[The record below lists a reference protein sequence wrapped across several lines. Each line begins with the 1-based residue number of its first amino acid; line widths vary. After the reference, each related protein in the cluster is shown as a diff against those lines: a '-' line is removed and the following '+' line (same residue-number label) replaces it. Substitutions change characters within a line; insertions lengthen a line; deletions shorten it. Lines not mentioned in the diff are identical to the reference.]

1 VSDDV
6 HADRIERMTRFVKR
20 MNEVERDL
28 TSPYVRPK
36 DAATLILV
44 DRSGRVPKVLLGKR
58 HARHKFMPGKFVFPG
73 GRVDPVDKLM
83 PVARD
88 LDPHA
93 LAHLL
98 KRLRRPSPVKARA
111 FALAAIRET
120 FEETGLLL
128 GVRGHATAKVPTGP
142 WTTFAKTNVLP
153 DLSALRFIGRAIT
166 PPGRP
171 RRFDARFFTLDAEA
185 IAHRIEGVTGPDA
198 ELVELVWMPLGDAKQ
213 LDMPA
218 VTGVMLEEL
227 DARIADGFGHDLP
240 VPFYS
245 MPRGRFRRELL

>member
-1 VSDDV
+1 MSDV
-6 HADRIERMTRFVKR
+6 VAERLERMERFVRR

-28 TSPYVRPK
+28 SSPYVRPK

-44 DRSGRVPKVLLGKR
+44 DRSGIVPKVLLGKR
-58 HARHKFMPGKFVFPG
+58 HHGHKFMPGKFVFPG
-73 GRVDPVDKLM
+73 GRVDPADQRM
-83 PVARD
+83 PVART
-88 LDPHA
+88 LHPHTE
-93 LAHLL
+93 AHLI
-98 KRLRRPSPVKARA
+98 KRLQRPSVAKARA

-128 GVRGHATAKVPTGP
+128 GVPGRATTKVPHGP
-142 WTTFAKTNVLP
+142 WTAFAEADILP
-153 DLSALRFIGRAIT
+153 DLGALHFIGRAIT

-171 RRFDARFFTLDAEA
+171 RRFDARFFTMDATA
-185 IAHRIEGVTGPDA
+185 IAHRIDGVTGPDA
-198 ELVELVWMPLGDAKQ
+198 ELVELVWMPLAQAKE

-227 DARIADGFGHDLP
+227 DARIADGFAHDLP

-245 MPRGRFRRELL
+245 MPRGHFRREML